1 MFKRHI
7 LPLLIVVPLLVSF
20 TANAA
25 PTPSRNVL
33 IISFDGD
40 LVTDMPHADIYSQ
53 GGTYVTSID
62 FDSVVDSVVVG
73 KAATYQV
80 VFSCGCDGIY
90 QETTF
95 TVDVRGRTLISLSAC
110 SKG

>member
-1 MFKRHI
+1 MFKRYLLPI
-7 LPLLIVVPLLVSF
+7 LIAVSLLVPV

-53 GGTYVTSID
+53 GGAYIASID

-73 KAATYQV
+73 RAATYQV

-95 TVDVRGRTLISLSAC
+95 AVDVRGRTSISLSAC